1 MTQNLLKRIFSTK
14 GEETDE
20 MDLNA
25 PWKRDAFIVL
35 EQRLS
40 KKAGSKET
48 KVLINYVL
56 YDMQTLN

>member
-1 MTQNLLKRIFSTK
+1 MK

-25 PWKRDAFIVL
+25 PWKRDAFLVL